1 MFCKFTN
8 TIYLAHYE
16 QFYLQINEISKTAG
30 ISENDDKA
38 RCTRRFVSLSSAF
51 ERTANEGASDSHALL
66 FGRNCQRCEGPGG
79 SVAADMHAGKEHV
92 SDNTLTL
99 ECNKREVRDDVA
111 RRAKCGN
118 KRPFRAV
125 AFGYSAKS
133 SFHEIGNGGAFGG
146 IGRIFRANDERFG
159 EVAF

>member
-1 MFCKFTN
+1 M
-8 TIYLAHYE
+8 
-16 QFYLQINEISKTAG
+16 
-30 ISENDDKA
+30 
-38 RCTRRFVSLSSAF
+38 
-51 ERTANEGASDSHALL
+51 
-66 FGRNCQRCEGPGG
+66 
-79 SVAADMHAGKEHV
+79 

-159 EVAF
+159 EAAFEVGMAVELWCGKVRNVVQTA